1 MRELSPGTMSMNRQQ
16 KRNKPDPLTKARTQW
31 IALNNLAQDNKDTII
46 AKHILK
52 WFDYVKM
59 KPVLKDSTRVYKAI
73 DEYFNAVMGEVQE
86 HLKSKN
92 TNLKGV

>member
-1 MRELSPGTMSMNRQQ
+1 MSRAT
-16 KRNKPDPLTKARTQW
+16 KRNPIDPLTKARLQW
-31 IALNNLAQDNKDTII
+31 TALSDLAQDNKDTII

-73 DEYFNAVMGEVQE
+73 DEYFLAVMGEVQE

-92 TNLKGV
+92 TQLKLIDLS